1 MCFDRYGKTPTNE
14 RSNTMET
21 ITATESPKVLVD
33 EIKEQI
39 ATLEA
44 QVNTLRDTLTR
55 ERAKVNDLYT
65 TINADIVN
73 NEWTGDSKITLTE
86 VSEYLEQAFG
96 NALTFQTE
104 YAATVEFKVRAVVKF
119 WAEGIDD
126 AREIANSIELS
137 VDDDDV
143 EYEGDAEVSE
153 VYVDETNVQSV
164 REE

>member
-1 MCFDRYGKTPTNE
+1 MDTTTE
-14 RSNTMET
+14 ET
-21 ITATESPKVLVD
+21 STTTEPSTRLLVD
-33 EIKEQI
+33 EIKQQV

-86 VSEYLEQAFG
+86 VSEYLEQAFD

-126 AREIANSIELS
+126 AREIANSIELNI
-137 VDDDDV
+137 DDDDV
-143 EYEGDAEVSE
+143 EYEGDADVSE
-153 VYVDETNVQSV
+153 VYVDETNVKSV

>member
-1 MCFDRYGKTPTNE
+1 
-14 RSNTMET
+14 MET

-33 EIKEQI
+33 EIKQQI
-39 ATLEA
+39 TTLEA

-86 VSEYLEQAFG
+86 VSEYLEQAFD

-143 EYEGDAEVSE
+143 EYEGDADVSE